1 MKVLIDSSAWI
12 HFLRPDGDEAVRAR
26 VRSALLTGQA
36 CWCPMVRLELWNG
49 ARGDKEKQVLK
60 EFEADLIELPMPAEV
75 WELAFDKA
83 RRARASGLTV
93 PATDILIAACAS
105 FHGVGL
111 EHADGDFDRLAA
123 IGLAAGHQ

>member
-12 HFLRPDGDEAVRAR
+12 HFLRPDGDEAVRDR

-93 PATDILIAACAS
+93 PATEALVFGHPPYERYNAA
-105 FHGVGL
+105 
-111 EHADGDFDRLAA
+111 LAA
-123 IGLAAGHQ
+123 LGIDISQLSAGGHA